1 MIADAHLHLF
11 RHGFGPSQGAP
22 ILRGMA
28 EVDAYERLMARY
40 GIEAGLVVC
49 YEADGIDPDNNA
61 YVRELAT
68 TRPWIASVAFLSPH
82 PVPSVDAVEA
92 LIAAGHCGIA
102 VYLPD
107 AATADAVLSW
117 PRDIWERLGRARA
130 IVSLNARPEAIAAL
144 QPLTERFPRCEFL
157 FSHLG
162 LPGRW
167 GRIPVPAEARQRLDP
182 LLRLAHLPNVGVKI
196 SGLYA
201 VDPVPPHRFATPFV
215 DLLLETF
222 EPQNLHWGSDFSPA
236 LEFVAFEDTLPEPKL
251 RALPPHQRELIMG
264 GGLAAK
270 SERAKAAS
278 DAKAIDR

>member
-22 ILRGMA
+22 ILRGMS

-68 TRPWIASVAFLSPH
+68 TRPWIASVAFLQPD
-82 PVPSVDAVEA
+82 PVPSFGAIEA
-92 LIAAGHCGIA
+92 QIAAGHCGIA

-107 AATADAVLSW
+107 ERAAEALLAW
-117 PRDIWERLGRARA
+117 PRVMWERLERSGA
-130 IVSLNARPEAIAAL
+130 IISLNARPEAIAAL
-144 QPLTERFPRCEFL
+144 QPLIEQFHRCEFL

-162 LPGRW
+162 LPGRCE
-167 GRIPVPAEARQRLDP
+167 RIPAPAEARRRLDP

-201 VDPVPPHRFATPFV
+201 VDPVPPHRFAEPFV

-222 EPQNLHWGSDFSPA
+222 GSQNLHWGSDFSPA
-236 LEFVAFEDTLPEPKL
+236 LEFVGFEDTLLEPKL
-251 RALPPHQRELIMG
+251 RTLPPHQHELIMG
-264 GGLAAK
+264 TGLARK
-270 SERAKAAS
+270 IERAKAAS
-278 DAKAIDR
+278 TSDADR